1 MKILYRNVL
10 LVAGI
15 WFVLFPAISYGQSA
29 EAPVYKDGD
38 WWRIKQEI
46 TRVGFDVSGPC
57 SEAYAEYVVRIA
69 GGKPNVFGLTSDGET
84 ATDCPLIAAKVLGR
98 ADLKFPLYVGLSW
111 SERGSRQ
118 VPGMRPTSVDYKYEV
133 NAWEKMKTP
142 KGEFEAF
149 KVVKSFLL
157 SQPGGKGI
165 KPRWQIQ
172 TYYYAPA
179 LKAVVHYRAEDE
191 GFTATT
197 TLVDSNLVQ

>member
-1 MKILYRNVL
+1 MKIPHKRAL

-15 WFVLFPAISYGQSA
+15 WLVLFPAILYGQSA

-57 SEAYAEYVVRIA
+57 SEAYEEYVVRIA
-69 GGKPNVFGLTSDGET
+69 GGKPNVFGLTNDRET
-84 ATDCPLIAAKVLGR
+84 ATECPLIAAKVLGR
-98 ADLKFPLYVGLSW
+98 ADLKFPLYAGLSW
-111 SERGSRQ
+111 SERRSRQ
-118 VPGMRPTSVDYKYEV
+118 VPGRRPTSVDYKYEV
-133 NAWEKMKTP
+133 TAWEKVKTP

-157 SQPGGKGI
+157 SPPGAKGI
-165 KPRWQIQ
+165 QSRWQIQ

-179 LKAVVHYRAEDE
+179 LKAIVQYRAEDE

-197 TLVDSNLVQ
+197 ILVDSSLAQ